1 MYKTN
6 RSYFKQFKSLII
18 NIGGVFAT
26 EDVYYSQMR
35 DIYSAAYLPKYPE
48 YSSGGYYYKYGA

>member
-35 DIYSAAYLPKYPE
+35 DIYSAALKFLML
-48 YSSGGYYYKYGA
+48 KI